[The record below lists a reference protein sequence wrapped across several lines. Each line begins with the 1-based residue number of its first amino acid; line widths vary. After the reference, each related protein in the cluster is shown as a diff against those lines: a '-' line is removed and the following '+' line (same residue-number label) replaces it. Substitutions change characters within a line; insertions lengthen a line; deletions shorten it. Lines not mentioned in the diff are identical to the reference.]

1 MDAFAALEDS
11 IRERQRHGPVLA
23 VGDFNKS
30 IRYRRACETAVFGPH
45 LYSPLAAQRRQSA
58 QPPIA
63 DHADPPLMER
73 GDPPNRDLL
82 AQLCLGTQLAVRQT
96 FLQKDQAAKVTF
108 YSKGVPVPRQGG
120 VDYAV
125 HKELDH
131 TLISIGYQRNLHDIR
146 SRQHLQV
153 GRTTLFI

>member
-23 VGDFNKS
+23 VGDFNTS

-82 AQLCLGTQLAVRQT
+82 AVRLTTQL
-96 FLQKDQAAKVTF
+96 
-108 YSKGVPVPRQGG
+108 G
-120 VDYAV
+120 
-125 HKELDH
+125 LDRH
-131 TLISIGYQRNLHDIR
+131 FCR
-146 SRQHLQV
+146 
-153 GRTTLFI
+153 RTKLRR